1 MDCLFCKIIE
11 GKIPSQKVFEDSTTI
26 AIKDIAPQ
34 APIHYLFIPKAHI
47 ENLEGLNSKNINIM
61 ADLFGAIGQVAKKEG
76 FASKGYRTSINTN
89 KEGCQSVYHLHV
101 HCLAGRQLGGNMVG
115 V

>member
-11 GKIPSQKVFEDSTTI
+11 GKVPSQKIFEDDKVI
-26 AIKDIAPQ
+26 AIKDISPQ

-47 ENLEGLNSKNINIM
+47 ENLEGLTSQNLDIM
-61 ADLFGAIGQVAKKEG
+61 TDLFGAIKSVAKKEG
-76 FASKGYRTSINTN
+76 FGSKGYRTSINTN
-89 KEGCQSVYHLHV
+89 KEGAQSVYHLHV
-101 HCLAGRQLGGNMVG
+101 HCLAGRQLGGNMAG